1 MRRANR
7 AFFAS
12 FASLVF
18 ALLIASSAGAAD
30 PKDDVARFDGA
41 VKAIAETR
49 YGTAIRE
56 FEILA
61 DKGFVHPD
69 VSFNRGLAYAKR
81 AQTREEEPGDLGN
94 AAASFE
100 ESLGLRPDDR
110 VAEAALDTVRAE
122 VTRRRS
128 RQAKDDLIVR
138 PSLDR
143 LVVSALSERGWLYV
157 AVIGSW
163 VFTLG
168 YLLRRRPSGALHVTG
183 SIAMPLGLLVAVAAL
198 PIVWHDRWL
207 AENRRPG
214 VVVATEVIMMDD
226 EGHPLDRAP
235 IPEAARVEVGEV
247 RGDNRLIRW
256 GSTEGWVRKDAVRVL
271 ARGTQRG

>member
-1 MRRANR
+1 MTWFHRVLLTSLAM
-7 AFFAS
+7 
-12 FASLVF
+12 LVF
-18 ALLIASSAGAAD
+18 ALLGAASVSAAE
-30 PKDDVARFDGA
+30 PKDDLARFEVA
-41 VKAIAETR
+41 VKALTETR

-56 FEILA
+56 LEILA
-61 DKGFVHPD
+61 DRGFVHPD

-110 VAEAALDTVRAE
+110 VTEAALDTVRAE

-143 LVVSALSERGWLYV
+143 LVVSTLSERGWLYV
-157 AVIGSW
+157 AAIGSW

-168 YLLRRRPSGALHVTG
+168 FLLRRRPSGGLHVAG
-183 SIAMPLGLLVAVAAL
+183 SIAMPLGLLVALAAI
-198 PIVWHDRWL
+198 PVVWHGRWL

-214 VVVATEVIMMDD
+214 VIVASEVNILGED
-226 EGHPLDRAP
+226 GRALDLAP

-247 RGDNRLIRW
+247 RGDNLLIRW
-256 GSTEGWVRKDAVRVL
+256 GSTEGWVKKDAVRVL